1 MQWGDVSPE
10 LVDDMVCYIRQLA
23 RGDEASTSKQ
33 IPRPVIITRI
43 KRYYRAQRQQKQKAS
58 SPTRRRRRRFQNRKN
73 RLTMLRFLI
82 LNGSLCALFEV
93 RNNYIPLLADNA
105 RKRHTFRFEDII
117 FCDLFFHQ
125 LSNIRSMNCFPCHF

>member
-1 MQWGDVSPE
+1 MATNQSLLADEKAKTLLQNLISETIRPKDMLPSEAISLEVMRDAWTEFEDQLDPANVQWGDVSPE

-73 RLTMLRFLI
+73 RLTM
-82 LNGSLCALFEV
+82 
-93 RNNYIPLLADNA
+93 
-105 RKRHTFRFEDII
+105 
-117 FCDLFFHQ
+117 
-125 LSNIRSMNCFPCHF
+125 